1 MLVIVE
7 VLEVGDV
14 VEYEVSSNM
23 KLVNRMLLVFMTIS
37 VIFMAVGYS
46 AINAITFEV
55 AGMALA
61 TPQEGIFITDAV
73 YNTSTN
79 ADLTTSHISSFYG
92 SSLSSYVNLTNDP
105 SSSITYTISMYNSDA
120 TSKYFDAVTY
130 MPMDD
135 NSTYTNQ
142 NITYSLNGLEKYDE
156 VPGKTP
162 ITFTITFYYLDN
174 TNITETDLSS
184 YLNFR
189 FISAEDLVT
198 ITFNANGGTLGT
210 TTMLGKK
217 GDAIGTMPIP
227 TKTNYSFEGWYTAL
241 SGGTLYNSETIL
253 GSESEI
259 TLYARYTANPIQ
271 INNVP
276 TITMTQSEAKAYY
289 GQVVNLV
296 NGSSFNPNASD
307 QRTWRVFY
315 IDTENKYGDGKG
327 TIYLKADESSSKLI
341 RFSTTFDSTNIEGY
355 TSKFTTLSSTRYY
368 KINGNNVVDSSGNVI
383 NTKYLQLNPTYAAGR
398 KNISST
404 IFYENEKAAAYLSDP
419 SQFTA
424 YADSRTNYAVGSPS
438 IEMWFD
444 AWNSLYGTN
453 YRFYYQYNVGVD
465 GTTGQQKLPGYQ
477 MKLNSAAWNQAA
489 GVSESLNIATIDTTG
504 MFATTNGVFT
514 SSPAIVFGGAS
525 LVRIS
530 SAGFIGNA
538 TINMNYAYEPVVSL
552 NQQAM
557 VYTTSYTG

>member
-1 MLVIVE
+1 MVKEISKNRFFVKK
-7 VLEVGDV
+7 VLF
-14 VEYEVSSNM
+14 SLIIISAI
-23 KLVNRMLLVFMTIS
+23 LMT
-37 VIFMAVGYS
+37 VGYS
-46 AINAITFEV
+46 AINAVILEV
-55 AGMALA
+55 NGMVLA
-61 TPQEGIFITDAV
+61 NPQDGIFITDAV
-73 YNTSTN
+73 YNTSNN
-79 ADLTTSHISSFYG
+79 ADLTTSHIDNFYG
-92 SSLSSYVNLTNDP
+92 TSLSSYINLTNDP
-105 SSSITYTISMYNSDA
+105 TSSITYTINMYNSDT
-120 TSKYFDAVTY
+120 TSKYFDVATY

-135 NSTYTNQ
+135 NSTYTNP
-142 NITYSLNGLEKYDE
+142 NITYTLNGLNKYDE
-156 VPGKTP
+156 VPGKAS
-162 ITFTITFYYLDN
+162 ITFTITFHYLDSN
-174 TNITETDLSS
+174 NISMTDLSS

-198 ITFNANGGTLGT
+198 ITLNANGGALGT

-227 TKTNYSFEGWYTAL
+227 TKTNYAFEGWYTAL

-253 GSESEI
+253 GNESEI

-341 RFSTTFDSTNIEGY
+341 RFSTTFDGTYVEGY
-355 TSKFTTLSSTRYY
+355 TAKFTTLSSTRYY

-404 IFYENEKAAAYLSDP
+404 IFFENEKAAAYLSDP

-489 GVSESLNIATIDTTG
+489 GVDENLNISTIDTTG
-504 MFATTNGVFT
+504 MFATTNGVWT
-514 SSPAIVFGGAS
+514 SSPAIVYGGAS

-557 VYTTSYTG
+557 VCTTSYTG

>member
-1 MLVIVE
+1 MVKEISKNRFFVKK
-7 VLEVGDV
+7 VLF
-14 VEYEVSSNM
+14 SLIIISAI
-23 KLVNRMLLVFMTIS
+23 LMT
-37 VIFMAVGYS
+37 VGYS
-46 AINAITFEV
+46 AINAVILEV
-55 AGMALA
+55 NGMVLA
-61 TPQEGIFITDAV
+61 NPQDGIFITDAV
-73 YNTSTN
+73 YNTSNN
-79 ADLTTSHISSFYG
+79 ADLTTSHIDNFYG
-92 SSLSSYVNLTNDP
+92 TSLSSYINLTNDP
-105 SSSITYTISMYNSDA
+105 TSSITYTINMYNSDT
-120 TSKYFDAVTY
+120 TSKYFDVATY

-135 NSTYTNQ
+135 NSTYTNP
-142 NITYSLNGLEKYDE
+142 NITYTLNGLNKYDE
-156 VPGKTP
+156 VPGKAS
-162 ITFTITFYYLDN
+162 ITFTITFHYLDSN
-174 TNITETDLSS
+174 NISMTDLSS

-198 ITFNANGGTLGT
+198 ITLNANGGALGT

-217 GDAIGTMPIP
+217 GDGIGTMPIP
-227 TKTNYSFEGWYTAL
+227 TKTNYAFEGWYTAL

-253 GSESEI
+253 GNESEI

-276 TITMTQSEAKAYY
+276 TITMTQAEASAYY

-341 RFSTTFDSTNIEGY
+341 RFSTTFDGTYIEGY
-355 TSKFTTLSSTRYY
+355 TSKFNTLSSTRYY

-489 GVSESLNIATIDTTG
+489 GVDENLNISTIDTTG
-504 MFATTNGVFT
+504 MFATTNGVWT
-514 SSPAIVFGGAS
+514 SSPAIVYGGAS

>member
-1 MLVIVE
+1 MVKEISKNRFFVKK
-7 VLEVGDV
+7 VLF
-14 VEYEVSSNM
+14 SLIIISAI
-23 KLVNRMLLVFMTIS
+23 LMT
-37 VIFMAVGYS
+37 VGYS
-46 AINAITFEV
+46 AINAVILEV
-55 AGMALA
+55 NGMVLA
-61 TPQEGIFITDAV
+61 NPQDGIFITDAV
-73 YNTSTN
+73 YNTSNN
-79 ADLTTSHISSFYG
+79 ADLTTSHIDNFYG
-92 SSLSSYVNLTNDP
+92 TSLSSYINLTNDP
-105 SSSITYTISMYNSDA
+105 TSSITYTINMYNSDT
-120 TSKYFDAVTY
+120 TSKYFDVATY

-135 NSTYTNQ
+135 NSTYTNP
-142 NITYSLNGLEKYDE
+142 NITYTLNGLNKYDE
-156 VPGKTP
+156 VPGKAS
-162 ITFTITFYYLDN
+162 ITFTITFHYLDSN
-174 TNITETDLSS
+174 NISMTDLSS

-198 ITFNANGGTLGT
+198 ITLNANGGALGT

-227 TKTNYSFEGWYTAL
+227 TKTNYAFEGWYTAL

-253 GSESEI
+253 GNESEI

-276 TITMTQSEAKAYY
+276 TITMTQAEASAYY

-307 QRTWRVFY
+307 QRTWRLFY

-341 RFSTTFDSTNIEGY
+341 RFSTTFDGTYIEGY
-355 TSKFTTLSSTRYY
+355 TSKFNTLSSTRYY

-489 GVSESLNIATIDTTG
+489 GVDENLNISTIDTTG
-504 MFATTNGVFT
+504 MFATTNGVWT
-514 SSPAIVFGGAS
+514 SSPAIVYGGAS